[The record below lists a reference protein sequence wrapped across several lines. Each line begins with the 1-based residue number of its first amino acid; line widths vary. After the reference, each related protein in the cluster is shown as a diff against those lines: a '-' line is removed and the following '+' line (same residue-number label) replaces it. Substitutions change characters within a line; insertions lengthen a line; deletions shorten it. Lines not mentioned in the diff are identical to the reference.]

1 MAPFDQ
7 AGATDDGGGC
17 YLVAPAAA
25 TPVGASLASTCFRFE
40 ADFTGDL
47 RCIPMAVRRKL
58 DLAGVKL
65 KLQHWSELGDA
76 ERQELLAWGDDGA
89 AIEALRAH
97 LLARTASL
105 SAGQAKELPRPGGDE
120 PWQQADQLP
129 AELAASCAQLGL
141 ELRSEGWAELSE
153 LQRFAL
159 VKLSHPGHEHRNLP
173 RALTEFGLLAEQ
185 P

>member
-1 MAPFDQ
+1 MLPQFPL
-7 AGATDDGGGC
+7 GS
-17 YLVAPAAA
+17 L
-25 TPVGASLASTCFRFE
+25 LASTCFDFE
-40 ADFTGDL
+40 ADFTADL

-65 KLQHWSELGDA
+65 KLQHWSELGEA
-76 ERQELLAWGDDGA
+76 ERAELLAWADDPT
-89 AIEALRAH
+89 AIEALRQH
-97 LLARTASL
+97 RQARSAAL
-105 SAGQAKELPRPGGDE
+105 SAGQAKDLPRPDAE

-129 AELAASCAQLGL
+129 EVLAASCAQLDL
-141 ELRSEGWAELSE
+141 EVRSGGWAELDE

-173 RALTEFGLLAEQ
+173 RALAEFGLLAEE

>member
-1 MAPFDQ
+1 ME
-7 AGATDDGGGC
+7 
-17 YLVAPAAA
+17 PAAFA
-25 TPVGASLASTCFRFE
+25 PLAAPPPHVPLASTCFGFE

-65 KLQHWSELGDA
+65 KLQHWSELDDA

-89 AIEALRAH
+89 AIEALREH
-97 LLARTASL
+97 LLARTAGL
-105 SAGQAKELPRPGGDE
+105 SAGPAKELPRPVDE
-120 PWQQADQLP
+120 PWQQAHQLP
-129 AELAASCAQLGL
+129 AVLAASCAQLGL
-141 ELRSEGWAELSE
+141 TVHTEGWAELSE

-173 RALTEFGLLAEQ
+173 RALAEFGLLNEA

>member
-1 MAPFDQ
+1 M
-7 AGATDDGGGC
+7 
-17 YLVAPAAA
+17 
-25 TPVGASLASTCFRFE
+25 GASLASTCFRFE

-105 SAGQAKELPRPGGDE
+105 SAGQAKELLRPGGDE

-129 AELAASCAQLGL
+129 AVLTASCAQLGL